1 MGSYNLKVYEYT
13 DSVQLRLY
21 NQSLTYDEKVS
32 SVPLIEPVEPMKKVH
47 TSELSEERKEK
58 SALSS
63 MSRTVSSIY
72 EISRANTWDY
82 FVTFTF
88 NRNLIDSSDYD
99 LLSSKVSIWLNNLK
113 KRYAPDLKYLIVP
126 ELHKDGIHYHFHA
139 VIANVG
145 NIRFV
150 DSGVKKKGHI
160 IYNLDNWKFGF
171 TTASKVLDSG
181 RISSYITKYITKDLC
196 AVSKNKKRFWCSRN
210 CDRAKVRTYNI
221 SYEKISEF
229 LDENIE
235 LLRHTSS
242 ISVDSCGLEVTYIEM
257 AKGEKDECGEITKV
271 KK

>member
-1 MGSYNLKVYEYT
+1 MGSYNLKVYEYA

-21 NQSLTYDEKVS
+21 NQSLTYDEKVP
-32 SVPLIEPVEPMKKVH
+32 SVPLIEPVEPMEKVH

-72 EISRANTWDY
+72 EISRANTWEY

-99 LLSSKVSIWLNNLK
+99 LLAEKVSKWFNNLRS
-113 KRYAPDLKYLIVP
+113 RYAPDLKYLIVP

-139 VIANVG
+139 VISNVG
-145 NIRFV
+145 NICFV
-150 DSGVKKKGHI
+150 DSGVKKKGHT

-196 AVSKNKKRFWCSRN
+196 ANTLNRRRYWVSRSTVSKPIEEYFNIDFDNIDDYIKKAFDNDLMYYKEISSSYRGKIKYI
-210 CDRAKVRTYNI
+210 DVRY
-221 SYEKISEF
+221 
-229 LDENIE
+229 
-235 LLRHTSS
+235 
-242 ISVDSCGLEVTYIEM
+242 
-257 AKGEKDECGEITKV
+257 
-271 KK
+271 